1 MNVEKKFCCL
11 FIDLFCRNNFFTVT
25 FDQCNPHLTKIL
37 KTSNFWM
44 VVYQDGL
51 AVTLQMQCVSTC
63 IFKDVRVSSQNF
75 LDPIYYTCI

>member
-37 KTSNFWM
+37 DLELLNGSVSGWISSYAPNAMCEHMHFQRCTS
-44 VVYQDGL
+44 
-51 AVTLQMQCVSTC
+51 
-63 IFKDVRVSSQNF
+63 
-75 LDPIYYTCI
+75 